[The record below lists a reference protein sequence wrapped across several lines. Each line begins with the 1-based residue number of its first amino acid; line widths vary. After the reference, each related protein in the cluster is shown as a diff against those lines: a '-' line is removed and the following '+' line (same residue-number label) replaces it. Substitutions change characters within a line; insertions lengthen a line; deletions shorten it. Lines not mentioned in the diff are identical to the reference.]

1 MTTKLDLTKEYKTY
15 YKSKTSPEVV
25 EFAEIPFLT
34 IEGKGEPG
42 GKEFTSKVEAL
53 YPLAYGVKNICKKQG
68 KDFGVPKLEG
78 LWWVESDRPAL
89 EVPCEEWRWKL
100 LIRMPDNP
108 ETVTEEQMEGWVKDF
123 DYWEICD
130 QCCQNLFIKTDFAYQ
145 KAVDWSGRNEEFIK
159 RAGFALMAWLAFK
172 DKKAKDEQ
180 FETFFPSLKREATD
194 NRNFVKKAVNWALR
208 QIGKRNIGLNMKAIE
223 TAKEIQK
230 IESKSAK
237 WIAQDAI
244 KELTSDAIQER
255 LKKGGK

>member
-1 MTTKLDLTKEYKTY
+1 MQYDDILKRLKSLSDPRAVEGMAKYGITPEKTY
-15 YKSKTSPEVV
+15 GVSIPNLRKIAKEIGKDH
-25 EFAEIPFLT
+25 EFAQKLWGSDIRETRI
-34 IEGKGEPG
+34 
-42 GKEFTSKVEAL
+42 
-53 YPLAYGVKNICKKQG
+53 LASMI
-68 KDFGVPKLEG
+68 
-78 LWWVESDRPAL
+78 
-89 EVPCEEWRWKL
+89 
-100 LIRMPDNP
+100 DNP
-108 ETVTEEQMEGWVKDF
+108 ETVTEEQMEEWVKDF

-145 KAVDWSGRNEEFIK
+145 KAVDWSGRDEEFIK

-180 FETFFPSLKREATD
+180 FEKFFPIIKREATD

-208 QIGKRNIGLNMKAIE
+208 QIGKRNIALNMKAIE

-255 LKKGGK
+255 LKKRGK